1 MTNKEIM
8 SGLKNGLALVGV
20 GFILMRIAIVVTPA
34 LPSLLPLGSP
44 NNPVLVETL
53 KV

>member
-8 SGLKNGLALVGV
+8 SSVKNGLALVGV
-20 GFILMRIAIVVTPA
+20 GFILMRIAILVIPA
-34 LPSLLPLGSP
+34 LPSVLPLGCP
-44 NNPVLVETL
+44 NNPVFVETL